1 MKQPEILIL
10 GAGPVGLM
18 LACQLQ
24 SRGVPFRL
32 VEARISREYW
42 VKALGVSPR
51 TLEIF
56 DQMGILDEA
65 LNRGLFFS
73 AVNTL
78 VEGAMQARVEI
89 DPLALPYG
97 AMALGQYDT
106 ETILED
112 ELRRCGG
119 VVEWQTRAVRIEAHQ
134 DCVEVE
140 LERPSDSEVVFC
152 HWLVGC
158 DGAHS
163 LARKS
168 AGISFDGDRFEQHFL
183 LGDVEIGWEHPH
195 SEVWKLIQLSPEGEL
210 RNVVAVVPIPGSP
223 RRYRLSLA
231 VPPESQGQTEPLEL
245 LRACA
250 APSLPPGTPI
260 GNLRWSSFYRISHR
274 LASRYRQGRVLLA
287 GDAAHLHPPIG
298 GLGMNTGLQDAYNLG
313 WKLAAV
319 AQGRAPESLL
329 DSYHEERH
337 PVGAQVVALTSG
349 RMEDFFKG
357 KPRDEN
363 AEERA
368 NTQLGVEYCQGPL
381 SFGQLPP
388 GDRGALPG
396 QRVNA
401 IGGLERRFV
410 RRRGR
415 LIELLRR
422 GEFHLFGY
430 GGSWSQLRHL
440 AAFLRER
447 LPFSLR
453 VWAVGEPDGPEQED
467 LNFVQ
472 DAEGEAAVAWGPG
485 PGALLVRPDGHVAW
499 RGRPLPD
506 ESLEQLLERL
516 VRGVT
521 PRY

>member
-1 MKQPEILIL
+1 MTQPQVVIL

-24 SRGVPFRL
+24 VRGVSFRL
-32 VEARISREYW
+32 LEARPSREYW

-51 TLEIF
+51 TLEVF

-65 LNRGLFFS
+65 LDRGLFLT

-78 VEGAMQARVEI
+78 VEGTLQARVEI
-89 DPLALPYG
+89 DPLALPY
-97 AMALGQYDT
+97 ATLALGQYDT

-119 VVEWQTRAVRIEAHQ
+119 LVEWQTRAVRIEPGAEG
-134 DCVEVE
+134 VEIE
-140 LERPSDSEVVFC
+140 LEGPSGREVVFC

-163 LARKS
+163 LSRKA
-168 AGISFDGDRFEQHFL
+168 AGVSFEGGRYEQQFL
-183 LGDVEIGWEHPH
+183 LGDVEIGWDHPH

-210 RNVVAVVPIPGSP
+210 RNVVVAVPIPGTP

-231 VPPESQGQTEPLEL
+231 VPPDCVGHEDHLEL
-245 LRACA
+245 LRAYA
-250 APSLPPGTPI
+250 SPSLPPGTTI
-260 GNLRWSSFYRISHR
+260 EKLRWSSFYRISHR

-319 AQGRAPESLL
+319 AQGRVAESLL
-329 DSYHEERH
+329 DTYHEERH
-337 PVGAQVVALTSG
+337 PVGAEVVALTSG
-349 RMEDFFKG
+349 RMDDFYKG
-357 KPRDEN
+357 KPRDE
-363 AEERA
+363 AEEERA
-368 NTQLGVEYCQGPL
+368 NTQLEVNYCAGPL
-381 SFGQLPP
+381 SKGAVPP

-396 QRVNA
+396 QRVDA

-410 RRRGR
+410 RRRAR

-422 GEFHLFGY
+422 GEFHLVGY
-430 GGSWSQLRHL
+430 GGNWSGLQNL
-440 AAFLRER
+440 ASMLKSR

-453 VWAVGEPDGPEQED
+453 IWAVGEPDAPDQED
-467 LNFVQ
+467 LSFLY
-472 DAEGEAAVAWGPG
+472 DAEGEAAAAWGPG
-485 PGALLVRPDGHVAW
+485 PGAILVRPDGYVAW
-499 RGRPLPD
+499 RGGFRPD
-506 ESLEQLLERL
+506 GSLEQLLQQLGSSR
-516 VRGVT
+516 
-521 PRY
+521 